1 MPTPEW
7 AKMIGTSLLA
17 SLQEMTGAPK
27 SEKRIFEEAI
37 RAVIENVCDSDENF

>member
-17 SLQEMTGAPK
+17 SLQELTGAPRA
-27 SEKRIFEEAI
+27 EKRIFEEAI
-37 RAVIENVCDSDENF
+37 RAVIENVCEEYES

>member
-7 AKMIGTSLLA
+7 AQMIGTSLLA

-27 SEKRIFEEAI
+27 SEKHIFEEAI
-37 RAVIENVCDSDENF
+37 RAVIENVCEEYES